1 MDAVMTSGNR
11 RQWTILLSL
20 AAVFILP
27 LAASWTMYTLQPFEK
42 QGGLEHGQLLTPV
55 EQVPVAGLRTL
66 DGEPVD
72 ASLFQGK
79 WTLLHHVPAGENQAG
94 CNADCRSLMDTLRR
108 VRLAQDEAM
117 RAVQRVLLEP
127 AGTGR
132 PADFDDGLRVLESK
146 QWPLARGS
154 VYIVDRQ
161 GYLVL
166 RYDAGFDPQG
176 LLNDLERLLRLAGE
190 G

>member
-1 MDAVMTSGNR
+1 MTNANR

-42 QGGLEHGQLLTPV
+42 RGGLEHGELITPV
-55 EQVPVAGLRTL
+55 ERVPVAGLTTL

-72 ASLFQGK
+72 PGLFKGK
-79 WTLLHHVPAGENQAG
+79 WTLLHHVPAGENQVG
-94 CNADCRSLMDTLRR
+94 CDADCRSLMDTLRR

-127 AGTGR
+127 AGTGQ
-132 PADFDDGLRVLESK
+132 PADFDKGLQVLESN
-146 QWPLARGS
+146 QWPLKKGS
-154 VYIVDRQ
+154 VYVVDRQ
-161 GYLVL
+161 GFLVL
-166 RYDAGFDPQG
+166 RYDPGFDPQG
-176 LLNDLERLLRLAGE
+176 LLEDLERLLRLAGE
-190 G
+190 A

>member
-1 MDAVMTSGNR
+1 MTNANR
-11 RQWTILLSL
+11 RQWIILLSL
-20 AAVFILP
+20 AAIFILP

-42 QGGLEHGQLLTPV
+42 RGGLEHGELITPA
-55 EQVPVAGLRTL
+55 EKVPVTGLITL

-79 WTLLHHVPAGENQAG
+79 WTLLYHVPASENQAG
-94 CNADCRSLMDTLRR
+94 CDADCRALMDTLRR
-108 VRLAQDEAM
+108 VRLAQDEGM
-117 RAVQRVLLEP
+117 RVVQRVLLEP
-127 AGTGR
+127 AGTGQ
-132 PADFDDGLRVLESK
+132 PADFDPGLQVLESN

-154 VYIVDRQ
+154 VYVVDRQ

-176 LLNDLERLLRLAGE
+176 LLKDLERLLRLAGE

>member
-1 MDAVMTSGNR
+1 MTHANR
-11 RQWTILLSL
+11 RQWIILLSL
-20 AAVFILP
+20 AAIFILP

-42 QGGLEHGQLLTPV
+42 RGGLEHGELITPA
-55 EQVPVAGLRTL
+55 EKVPVTGLVTL

-72 ASLFQGK
+72 ANLFQGK
-79 WTLLHHVPAGENQAG
+79 WTLLYHVPAGENQAG
-94 CNADCRSLMDTLRR
+94 CDADCRALMDTLRR
-108 VRLAQDEAM
+108 VRLAQDEGM
-117 RAVQRVLLEP
+117 RVVQRVLLEP

-132 PADFDDGLRVLESK
+132 PADFDQGLQVLESN
-146 QWPLARGS
+146 QWPLARES
-154 VYIVDRQ
+154 VYVVDRQ

-176 LLNDLERLLRLAGE
+176 LLKDLERLLRLAGE

>member
-1 MDAVMTSGNR
+1 MEAAMTTSNR

-20 AAVFILP
+20 AAIFILP
-27 LAASWTMYTLQPFEK
+27 LAASWTMYALQPFEK

-55 EQVPVAGLRTL
+55 ERVPVAGLRTL
-66 DGEPVD
+66 EGEPVETG
-72 ASLFQGK
+72 LFQGK
-79 WTLLHHVPAGENQAG
+79 WTLLYHVPNGQNQIG
-94 CNADCRSLMDTLRR
+94 CDTDCRAQMDTLRR
-108 VRLAQDEAM
+108 VRLAQDEGM
-117 RAVQRVLLEP
+117 RSVQRVLLEP

-132 PADFDDGLRVLESK
+132 AADFDKGLQVLESA
-146 QWPLARGS
+146 QWPLERGA

-176 LLNDLERLLRLAGE
+176 LLDDLERLLRLAGE